1 MDAKDLIG
9 QVSGGRVL
17 DVATGNGGFIHFLLE
32 GLRDYEEILGIDTKD
47 GIESVFA
54 EQFAGKPIHYQQ
66 MDAAQMEF
74 EDTSFN
80 TVCISNSLH
89 HMPDVS
95 RTLSEMMRVLKPGG
109 TFIVSEMYRDNQTET
124 QMTHV
129 HLHHWWATV
138 DQTQGIFHGETFRR
152 DEIIELVVS
161 LGLKEM
167 RVQDVFE
174 PEDDPHNPE
183 ILAQID
189 PVIERY
195 IERANGHP
203 DLQIRGKELRQR
215 LKEIGFDGATTLFIV
230 GNKP

>member
-1 MDAKDLIG
+1 MEAKELIG

-32 GLRDYEEILGIDTKD
+32 GLQDYEEILGIDTKESV
-47 GIESVFA
+47 ESVFA
-54 EQFAGKPIHYQQ
+54 EQFAGKPIHYQP

-74 EDTSFN
+74 RDASFD

-95 RTLSEMMRVLKPGG
+95 RTLSEMLRVLKPGG

-129 HLHHWWATV
+129 HLHHWWAAV

-152 DEIIELVVS
+152 DEIIEMVAG
-161 LGLKEM
+161 LGLGEM
-167 RVQDVFE
+167 RVHDVFE
-174 PEDDPHNPE
+174 PEGDPHGPE

-195 IERANGHP
+195 VDRAKGHP
-203 DLQIRGKELRQR
+203 DLQTKGDELRQR
-215 LKEIGFDGATTLFIV
+215 LKEIGFDGATALFIV
-230 GNKP
+230 GEKP